1 MSQTSRVPVVAT
13 SLLVIMMVL
22 SLAAYLQASE
32 LSTPDML
39 EIDYHGPET
48 HPWSPPEFHP
58 LFKPLADP
66 KSQPPS
72 KSDAARKE
80 TTLHG

>member
-58 LFKPLADP
+58 LYP